1 MTVREYLKISLLSA
15 DKTHSTL
22 LEKFL
27 MAAIFL
33 SVTAIILET
42 ESKIN
47 NIFFPVFSF
56 LEILFF
62 SIFSLE
68 YILRLYFIGF
78 TNKYKGNRGR
88 LKYIISPL
96 AMIDLISIL
105 PNIISGLS
113 TDFALL
119 RTMRLLRMIRV
130 AKLVQRNRSLM
141 LFTEAIHQSR
151 SQLAAAIAVTIFLL
165 VIGGVALYLAES
177 SAQPEAFG
185 SIPRAMWWSM
195 ATLTTVGYGDVY
207 PVTVIGKLLASTLAI
222 LGVGIVAMPA
232 GIIAANFS
240 KKLDDK

>member
-1 MTVREYLKISLLSA
+1 
-15 DKTHSTL
+15 
-22 LEKFL
+22 
-27 MAAIFL
+27 
-33 SVTAIILET
+33 
-42 ESKIN
+42 
-47 NIFFPVFSF
+47 
-56 LEILFF
+56 
-62 SIFSLE
+62 
-68 YILRLYFIGF
+68 
-78 TNKYKGNRGR
+78 
-88 LKYIISPL
+88 
-96 AMIDLISIL
+96 MIDLISIL

-141 LFTEAIHQSR
+141 WFTEAIHQSR

-207 PVTVIGKLLASTLAI
+207 PVTVIGKLLASALAI